1 MKSIKIKTPAKINLA
16 LDVTGKRED
25 GYHTLETIFQTV
37 SLYDIITVTMANN
50 DKIFI
55 TSNTNRV
62 PLNEKNIAWKAVE
75 EFCSYT
81 GKKVGLHIHI
91 EKRIPSQAGLGGG
104 SSDGAAVLFALNRLT
119 NAGLSRYE
127 LCKIGIKLGADVPFF
142 FFGGTAYASG
152 IGEKLEP
159 LKPIRKIPLVVAKGA
174 GGISTA
180 TAYQAID
187 SLENPNHPKTNEL
200 KQGIETGGTVKQISS
215 LCGNLFEDVT
225 KLSAVSKIRAEML
238 NQGALCSVMTGSG
251 SAVFG
256 IFDNVATARKCCS
269 VLRKY
274 VSFAV
279 CCETYPKA
287 MRII

>member
-62 PLNEKNIAWKAVE
+62 PRNEKNIAWKAVE
-75 EFCSYT
+75 AFCSYT
-81 GKKVGLHIHI
+81 GKKVGVHIHI

-152 IGEKLEP
+152 IGEKL
-159 LKPIRKIPLVVAKGA
+159 
-174 GGISTA
+174 
-180 TAYQAID
+180 
-187 SLENPNHPKTNEL
+187 
-200 KQGIETGGTVKQISS
+200 
-215 LCGNLFEDVT
+215 
-225 KLSAVSKIRAEML
+225 
-238 NQGALCSVMTGSG
+238 
-251 SAVFG
+251 
-256 IFDNVATARKCCS
+256 
-269 VLRKY
+269 
-274 VSFAV
+274 
-279 CCETYPKA
+279 
-287 MRII
+287 